1 MNQAG
6 VGVLGLGYPAIQAWL
21 VLLWPL
27 HQLVGEEQADDFLA
41 VGVGEEEGILG
52 GS

>member
-6 VGVLGLGYPAIQAWL
+6 MGALSLGYPAIQTWL
-21 VLLWPL
+21 VLLRPL
-27 HQLVGEEQADDFLA
+27 HQLMGEDQADDFLA
-41 VGVGEEEGILG
+41 VGVVEEEGILG